1 MAVAPLPYINPSK
14 SLLGFTVKNFRVEP
28 PDGGIGSAAGRSPL
42 GPRVFVVA
50 LSRSSV
56 FGFYSA
62 IRQQVPKP
70 MFEAATE
77 GALRASIVNGDRLAS
92 FAL

>member
-1 MAVAPLPYINPSK
+1 VTVAPLPYIKPSK
-14 SLLGFTVKNFRVEP
+14 SLLGFTVKNFRAEP
-28 PDGGIGSAAGRSPL
+28 PNGGIGSEAGRSPI
-42 GPRVFVVA
+42 GPRVIVVA

-70 MFEAATE
+70 MYGFANE
-77 GALRASIVNGDRLAS
+77 GAT
-92 FAL
+92 